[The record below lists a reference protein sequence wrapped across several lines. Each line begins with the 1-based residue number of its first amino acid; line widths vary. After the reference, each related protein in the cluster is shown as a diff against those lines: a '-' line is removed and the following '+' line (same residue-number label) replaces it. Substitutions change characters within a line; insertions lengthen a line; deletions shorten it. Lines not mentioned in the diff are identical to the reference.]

1 MFRIVDL
8 YYNNVGRTVAVENP
22 NVTDGE
28 LAMLVL
34 SAVLN
39 DPSRVLNSGTQPDYK
54 IIMLLLAS
62 GEYENF

>member
-1 MFRIVDL
+1 M
-8 YYNNVGRTVAVENP
+8 GRTVAVENP